1 MVPQKSSSKE
11 DVLNIIGSHA
21 AQNISLRMTKTYRG
35 MMLYRDVKVHA
46 VDSYRAIFQIFD
58 STICPALEGR
68 VHLHSPAFPRPVS
81 ARVVDLSIS
90 QGMFALSD
98 FSYTENDWTERKH
111 ERVRPHD
118 PVYVSLHC
126 GRENLRASLQTISI
140 DGIGLLACERGK
152 PREKIYPNSL
162 VKLDFQITSNYAWE
176 SLKGVI
182 VYMHK
187 IQDSISRCGVR
198 LHPNDQQSGLLE
210 RYIYLRKREI
220 MDELD
225 QAFINATSPL
235 GAECQYF

>member
-1 MVPQKSSSKE
+1 MATQKSSSQN

-21 AQNISLRMTKTYRG
+21 AQNISLRMTKTYHG
-35 MMLYRDVKVHA
+35 MMLHRDVKVHA

-68 VHLHSPAFPRPVS
+68 VHLHSPAFSKPVS

-90 QGMFALSD
+90 QGMFVLSD
-98 FSYTENDWTERKH
+98 FTYTENDWTERKNV
-111 ERVRPHD
+111 RVRPHD
-118 PVYVSLHC
+118 PVYVSLTC
-126 GRENLRASLQTISI
+126 GREQLRASMQTISI

-162 VKLDFQITSNYAWE
+162 VKLDFQITASYVWE
-176 SLKGVI
+176 VLKGVI

-187 IQDSISRCGVR
+187 VQDSISRCGIR
-198 LHPNDQQSGLLE
+198 LHPNKNQARLLE
-210 RYIYLRKREI
+210 RYIYLRTREI

-225 QAFINATSPL
+225 QAFINASSPL
-235 GAECQYF
+235 GAERQYF